1 METRTCIGPECKEQA
16 ARGDLCWGHLKQRER
31 GQVLRPIAKL
41 TPEERVI
48 EAGSAFLEAEDE
60 DEYRATRARFLRMCE
75 LMVLSQGWRPPAR
88 KLSVVRSMMEE
99 EQLGLGFEARA
110 RRRSAKR

>member
-1 METRTCIGPECKEQA
+1 
-16 ARGDLCWGHLKQRER
+16 
-31 GQVLRPIAKL
+31 
-41 TPEERVI
+41 
-48 EAGSAFLEAEDE
+48 
-60 DEYRATRARFLRMCE
+60 
-75 LMVLSQGWRPPAR
+75 VLSQGWRPPAR

>member
-1 METRTCIGPECKEQA
+1 METRTCIGPECKEPA

-48 EAGSAFLEAEDE
+48 EAGSAYLEAEDD
-60 DEYRATRARFLRMCE
+60 DEFRTTRARFLRMCE
-75 LMVLSQGWRPPAR
+75 LLMLSQGWRPPAR

>member
-1 METRTCIGPECKEQA
+1 MVDRCIGPECERQA
-16 ARGDLCWGHLKQRER
+16 DRGSLCWGHRKQMER

-48 EAGSAFLEAEDE
+48 EAGSAYLEAEDD
-60 DEYRATRARFLRMCE
+60 DEFRTTRARFLRMCE
-75 LMVLSQGWRPPAR
+75 LLMLSQGWRPPAR
-88 KLSVVRSMMEE
+88 KLSVVGPMMDEP
-99 EQLGLGFEARA
+99 QLGLGFEARA